1 MENAEYVCCVMKI
14 KEKEIVMELD
24 QIMKMLKGKTEIKLV
39 KFVSDKGPNSCEEC
53 LKHHGEIFQ
62 ADDPD
67 KPELTIH
74 PNCRCKYELMT
85 QAEVISYQEN
95 VQKIKTQLNNYGNQI
110 AAQATQL
117 LAECD
122 REIKTQNI
130 THSTYAVMTAL
141 PAVYQTMKIIEKGKN
156 LEEKVAST
164 VTSAKLTAMVTTLQI
179 GLWTMK
185 KIEQADNFLQ
195 EKMESIGI
203 YTVLDELKSWL
214 SPMQKIEDSLKK
226 WHYDRL
232 NNPMQQSWALPQS
245 PEEAIRRGFVR
256 APDSQNLYHRNK
268 EQKDNEKYHSPET
281 GQEVIFN
288 GQGKIVTDVENIGTY
303 NYFPPS
309 EKINDIFDVVDNI
322 LHMIVDVMPYYEWGN
337 EENDTTPFL
346 DRVAGPDLGPKLD
359 SAIKKIFSP
368 EDPFENIQKNIDEMF
383 KKYRKKRN
391 KQ

>member
-14 KEKEIVMELD
+14 KEKEFVMELD
-24 QIMKMLKGKTEIKLV
+24 QIMKMLKGKIEIKLV

-67 KPELTIH
+67 KPDLPIH

-85 QAEVISYQEN
+85 QSEIISYQDDL
-95 VQKIKTQLNNYGNQI
+95 QKIKTQLNNYGNQI
-110 AAQATQL
+110 AAQAIQL

-122 REIKTQNI
+122 RAIKTQTV
-130 THSTYAVMTAL
+130 THSANTVVTAL
-141 PAVYQTMKIIEKGKN
+141 PVVYQTMKVIEKGKA
-156 LEEKVAST
+156 LEEQVSSTVASAT
-164 VTSAKLTAMVTTLQI
+164 LTAMFTALQVS
-179 GLWTMK
+179 LWTMK

-268 EQKDNEKYHSPET
+268 GQKDNVKYHSPET

-303 NYFPPS
+303 NYFPVS
-309 EKINDIFDVVDNI
+309 ESISINNI
-322 LHMIVDVMPYYEWGN
+322 LHVVADVLPYYKWGN
-337 EENDTTPFL
+337 DEKDTTSL
-346 DRVAGPDLGPKLD
+346 GNRLLGPENGPFFDLCLM
-359 SAIKKIFSP
+359 ILKI
-368 EDPFENIQKNIDEMF
+368 IDEFEKNNF
-383 KKYRKKRN
+383 KLEK
-391 KQ
+391 